1 MQYMHRVLQN
11 TNYNGQSNIF
21 ILKMYVKHRNKTEN
35 IRQTNAYMARHT
47 RGPGVKSCVTKSKAF
62 IYQISGKCPFTSRVQ
77 L

>member
-1 MQYMHRVLQN
+1 MHRVLQN

-35 IRQTNAYMARHT
+35 IRQTNAYMARRT
-47 RGPGVKSCVTKSKAF
+47 WGLGVKSGVTKSKAF
-62 IYQISGKCPFTSRVQ
+62 IYQISGKCPVTSRFQ